1 MSTSPYAPS
10 DPSSHAEGLLRDLN
24 PAQRA
29 AVTHSAGPLLVV
41 AGAGTGKTRVLTRRV
56 GWLIAQ
62 GLAPYRILAITFT
75 NKAADELKRRLEEL
89 PGGAQVWAGT
99 FHRFGSFLL
108 RRHGE
113 EIGIDPGFTI
123 TDRDDQLSILKAI
136 YKDLDI
142 DPATPRPVEALSM
155 ISHIK
160 NGGGGRPPLD
170 LTAPGIAASFDALR
184 EHYIDRLH
192 NADLLDFDDLLL
204 ETVRLLS
211 ECPHIA
217 EQYHHRFG
225 HVLVDEYQDTN
236 VVQRDLLLRVLGPD
250 AGITV
255 VGDPD
260 QSIYRWRGAAVRNI
274 LEFGKDFPGAEQVLL
289 ERNYRSTAHILG
301 AAEAVIERNSQRH
314 AKRLYTEK
322 EDGALVRLTRC
333 RNGEDEGTV
342 VAHRIAQWQEAGR
355 RLDHIAVFYRVNSM
369 SRGIELALNQR
380 GIPYVVVAGTEFF
393 QRREVKDALAYA
405 RLVANPKDEAAFLRV
420 VNKPRRGVG
429 AASLSKL
436 RDFAAVHH
444 LPLGAAAARAGEA
457 GISKRAA
464 NGMQRFL
471 ALLDRVRAMPVA
483 PVAPILEA
491 LLEGSGYRATLQDSG
506 DELDRSRLENV
517 DELVAYAREFGK
529 QEPEGDL
536 RTFLERAALVSDQDG
551 YERDTGRVSLMSV
564 HAAKGLEFPCVLITG
579 AEMGYFPHARSMG
592 DPASE
597 EEERRLFYVAM
608 TRAQEEL
615 ALTHAARRQT
625 YMGEEHRVPSPYLN
639 DVPSAR
645 LDNEDFAAW
654 GAPVAWS
661 EGPPTGSFDFDVP
674 ASISH
679 PDAHPEDSHGSEA
692 PERPHG
698 DSVVHEAGPGLE
710 VGTRVL
716 HPYFGA
722 GELEAVG
729 GAGEDARVT
738 IDFDAFGRKQLLLR
752 HARLEKLP

>member
-1 MSTSPYAPS
+1 MSTNPYAHPNPS
-10 DPSSHAEGLLRDLN
+10 PQPDGSLGDLN
-24 PAQRA
+24 DAQRG
-29 AVTHSAGPLLVV
+29 AVTHAGDALLVV

-56 GWLIAQ
+56 AWLIQQ

-108 RRHGE
+108 RRHGAD
-113 EIGIDPGFTI
+113 IGIDPGFTI
-123 TDRDDQLSILKAI
+123 LDRDDQLSILKAI

-155 ISHIK
+155 ISHVK

-184 EHYIDRLH
+184 EHYIARLRQ
-192 NADLLDFDDLLL
+192 ADLLDFDDLLL
-204 ETVRLLS
+204 ETVRLLT

-217 EQYHHRFG
+217 EQYHQRFG

-274 LEFGKDFPGAEQVLL
+274 LEFDQDFPDAEQVLL
-289 ERNYRSTAHILG
+289 ERNYRSTGHILG
-301 AAEAVIERNSQRH
+301 AAESVIERNKGRH
-314 AKRLYTEK
+314 AKRLFTEQD
-322 EDGALVRLTRC
+322 DGALVKLTRC

-342 VAHRIAQWQEAGR
+342 AAQQIANWQDAGR
-355 RLDHIAVFYRVNSM
+355 RLDQIAVFYRVNSM

-380 GIPYVVVAGTEFF
+380 RIPYVVVAGTEFF

-429 AASLSKL
+429 AASLRKL
-436 RDFAAVHH
+436 RDFAAMHD
-444 LPLGAAAARAGEA
+444 LALGTAASRAEEA
-457 GISKRAA
+457 GMSKRAA
-464 NGMQRFL
+464 NGVKRFL
-471 ALLDRVRAMPVA
+471 ALLERVRAMPVA

-491 LLEGSGYRATLQDSG
+491 LLEGSEYRATLQDSP
-506 DELDRSRLENV
+506 DDLDRSRLENV

-551 YERDTGRVSLMSV
+551 YERGTGRVSLMSV

-579 AEMGYFPHARSMG
+579 AEMGYFPHARSLG
-592 DPASE
+592 DPAGE

-615 ALTHAARRQT
+615 SVTHAARRQT

-639 DVPSAR
+639 DVPSSR
-645 LDNEDFAAW
+645 LDNQDFAAW
-654 GAPVAWS
+654 GAPAAWS
-661 EGPPTGSFDFDVP
+661 EARQPDPDAFDFELP
-674 ASISH
+674 ASASH
-679 PDAHPEDSHGSEA
+679 PSEA
-692 PERPHG
+692 MAALQ
-698 DSVVHEAGPGLE
+698 HEAAVRESGPGLE
-710 VGTRVL
+710 VGERVL

-722 GELEAVG
+722 GRLEAVS

-738 IDFDAFGRKQLLLR
+738 IDFDAFGQKQLLLR